1 MTGTRL
7 RARWSG
13 SVQSVRRIVGDAA
26 AMLLAAQ
33 LVAASVA
40 FVVNVLA
47 ARVLEPAGR
56 GELALLLQIAYV
68 GSLGLLLGVNRSV
81 IPVYAGEPVRAV
93 TRAFLRL
100 LVAPSAVGLAVA
112 FGLLA
117 LPAAGSWRMAL
128 AVAVLFAVVNAFA
141 RSVRAIAI
149 AGGRHAEYLR
159 HTLLSNGLLTAAIV
173 PLFLLEVRESTL
185 WLLAYLVV
193 GAVAAAL
200 WFLRRG
206 LSGGAL
212 GDPADPTDPADPARL
227 REARRE
233 GLKLLP
239 FALARS
245 GVMRFDRFLL
255 VGIASTAALGVYAS
269 VATMTE
275 LVAWPLVAYADSRL
289 GRWRT
294 QNDRGELRMRMLLLP
309 AAAYSVVAATVMVG
323 VTHLLL
329 PLLGPAYRS
338 AETLIVPLCA
348 AAGIF
353 GMTHL
358 AVSLLIALRRSA
370 LASIVEI
377 IGFGVSMIG
386 YIVLISRYDALGA
399 AYGSLLGYLSCLA
412 VAGVGLAVGRR
423 VSRPEPG
430 EC

>member
-1 MTGTRL
+1 MTGKRL

-13 SVQSVRRIVGDAA
+13 PVQLVRRMVGDAA
-26 AMLLAAQ
+26 ALLLAAQ
-33 LVAASVA
+33 LVAAGVA
-40 FVVNVLA
+40 FVVNILA

-81 IPVYAGEPVRAV
+81 IPVYAGEPARTV
-93 TRAFLRL
+93 TRAFARL

-117 LPAAGSWRMAL
+117 LPAVGSWRVAL

-149 AGGRHAEYLR
+149 AGGRHADYLR
-159 HTLLSNGLLTAAIV
+159 HTLLSNGLLMTLVV
-173 PLFLLEVRESTL
+173 PLFLLEVRDSTV

-193 GAVAAAL
+193 GAVAAAA
-200 WFLRRG
+200 WFLRW
-206 LSGGAL
+206 AL
-212 GDPADPTDPADPARL
+212 AGSAAAAPADPARL
-227 REARRE
+227 HEARRE

-239 FALARS
+239 FAIARS

-255 VGIASTAALGVYAS
+255 AGIASTAALGIYAG

-294 QNDRGELRMRMLLLP
+294 QNDLGELRMRTLLLP
-309 AAAYSVVAATVMVG
+309 AAAYSVVASTAMVG
-323 VTHLLL
+323 VTHLML
-329 PLLGPAYRS
+329 PLLGPAYQP

-358 AVSLLIALRRSA
+358 AVSLLIALRRSV
-370 LASIVEI
+370 LASIVETV
-377 IGFGVSMIG
+377 GFAVSMIG

-423 VSRPEPG
+423 RTGPNPG
-430 EC
+430 SEW